1 MPSIQEKVTLTEE
14 EQQDLFRQVE
24 QTGETKSSNVLR
36 AWMNKPP
43 FMRGAQPGNKSNPY
57 GRHGRKGA
65 KKRRKRK

>member
-14 EQQDLFRQVE
+14 GQQDLFRQVE
-24 QTGETKSSNVLR
+24 QTDETKSNVLR

-43 FMRGAQPGNKSNPY
+43 LMRGAEAGNKGNPY
-57 GRHGRKGA
+57 GRHDKKGA